1 MTRKSVNLLNV
12 WHAFKPVL
20 LLLALAI
27 VTSCGDDED
36 DGFILPGDEPVTTD
50 GSNKNKN
57 DASVN
62 KALARLEF
70 PKTKD
75 DGGNSIVLIRETPAY
90 GITYAI
96 EYDLTKRAQR
106 WTCFTLTAVNSSRT
120 WNRNS
125 WASQDNYW
133 AKLNYEYYHFY
144 DPFQPDPDLPAEART
159 ELNEYKGIPYQR
171 GHICAS
177 SDRLY
182 SKDANEQTFYLSNIM
197 PQSAGLNTGIWQDM
211 EGCVNGNTSP
221 NWNNTKFRDTL
232 FVCKGGTIDGTLI
245 RTTTSTG
252 LIVPKFF
259 FMALLCRKDNNFK
272 ALGFWV
278 EHSDSYKKDGV
289 ENYVVSIDQLERM
302 TGIDFFCNLPDDI
315 EEKVE
320 SASKAQIL
328 KDWNL

>member
-1 MTRKSVNLLNV
+1 MKRMNVNLLTVRN
-12 WHAFKPVL
+12 AFIPVL
-20 LLLALAI
+20 LMLALTI
-27 VTSCGDDED
+27 VTSCGGDED
-36 DGFILPGDEPVTTD
+36 AGFILPGDEPVKTD
-50 GSNKNKN
+50 GSNVNKN
-57 DASVN
+57 DASTN
-62 KALARLEF
+62 KNLARLEF
-70 PKTKD
+70 PKVKD
-75 DGGNSIVLIRETPAY
+75 DGGNSIVLIRETPSY
-90 GITYAI
+90 GITYSI

-106 WTCFTLTAVNSSRT
+106 WTCFTLTSANSSRT
-120 WNRNS
+120 WNRNN

-133 AKLNYEYYHFY
+133 AKLNYSTYGFY
-144 DPFQPDPDLPAEART
+144 DPFQPDPDLPADART
-159 ELNEYKGIPYQR
+159 ELEEYKGISYQR

-182 SKDANEQTFYLSNIM
+182 SKDANEQTFYLSNIL
-197 PQSAGLNTGIWQDM
+197 PQSKGLNTGIWQDM
-211 EGCVNGNTSP
+211 EGYVNGNTSP
-221 NWNNTKFRDTL
+221 NWNNAKFRDTL

-245 RTTTSTG
+245 RTTTKTG

-259 FMALLCRKDNNFK
+259 FMALLCRKGSDYK

-278 EHSDSYKKDGV
+278 EHTDQLKKDGV